1 MPMLTVERLRTILD
15 QFPRLKVAVFGDF
28 YLDRYGTG
36 TMEAIS
42 REAPVP
48 IVRLRHRESNRYSPG
63 GAGNTACNAL
73 ALGARVEVVSA
84 VGDDLYG
91 REMRSQF
98 HQLGIGADHLV
109 LSPERVTPAFEKFYA
124 SAYHSELQ
132 QVSRIDMENDQPMSA
147 PLEAQL
153 REHLWHAVDRADV
166 VIVAD
171 YVEVAGTGCVTDR
184 VLKEVCA
191 AAVRD
196 RPLFIGDS
204 RDRIGRFTHILGT
217 PNDYEAAMAAG
228 IYKPHMSQDISDQT
242 VHQSGQVLTRAL
254 ERELIITRGKRG
266 MTVFDRDGHPTA
278 VPAVPVTGPTDPT
291 GAGDTVAAA
300 LAAALAAGASLT
312 EAAEIGNLAARVTVQ
327 KLGQTGTA
335 SIEEIQA
342 QWDDLHG

>member
-1 MPMLTVERLRTILD
+1 MPMLSRDRLQALLGRSGQI
-15 QFPRLKVAVFGDF
+15 RLAVFGDF
-28 YLDRYGTG
+28 YLDRYGIG

-63 GAGNTACNAL
+63 GAGNTACNVR
-73 ALGARVEVVSA
+73 ALGAEVWAVSVA
-84 VGDDLYG
+84 GDDLYG

-98 HQLGIGADHLV
+98 QQLGIHVDHLI

-132 QVSRIDMENDQPMSA
+132 QVSRIDTENDRPMSA
-147 PLEAQL
+147 SLEEQL
-153 REHLWHAVDRADV
+153 RGCLWQAVSQVDV

-171 YVEVAGTGCVTDR
+171 YAEVAGTGCVTDR
-184 VLKEVCA
+184 VLQEISNASVQEQ
-191 AAVRD
+191 
-196 RPLFIGDS
+196 PLFIGDS

-228 IYKPHMSQDISDQT
+228 VYQPHMSQDISDET
-242 VHQSGQVLTRAL
+242 VQRSGEILTRAL
-254 ERELIITRGKRG
+254 QRELIVTRGKRG
-266 MTVFDRDGHPTA
+266 MTVFDREGHPTA

-300 LAAALAAGASLT
+300 LSTALAAGATLT

-335 SIEEIQA
+335 STEEILA
-342 QWDDLHG
+342 QWDEVAR